1 MTTPIVI
8 SLIGLILTIICTA
21 WKLSA
26 TITECTVAVKD
37 LTDRIDRMDTDNEK
51 DHNEM
56 WDKLE
61 KHEAIVIDH
70 ETRIQL
76 LEHK

>member
-37 LTDRIDRMDTDNEK
+37 LTDRIDKMDTDNEK
-51 DHNEM
+51 DHNEI
-56 WDKLE
+56 WDKIE
-61 KHEAIVIDH
+61 KNEATVIDH
-70 ETRIQL
+70 ETRLQL